1 MVRGTEVHDGL
12 KFQEKYLQRESAKK
26 IFFSVWK
33 ILESWFLHSHYLQYW
48 RCNNSSN
55 VKGTKVYDDP
65 KFQEKYFTYGSAK
78 KICTGK
84 ISCFLRDLQWRIKNS
99 IKKQMHKSNNSRTV
113 KGTEV
118 YDGLKFQEKYFTY
131 GSAKRNS
138 PGKFLSLSPMK
149 NQKQH

>member
-1 MVRGTEVHDGL
+1 
-12 KFQEKYLQRESAKK
+12 
-26 IFFSVWK
+26 
-33 ILESWFLHSHYLQYW
+33 
-48 RCNNSSN
+48 
-55 VKGTKVYDDP
+55 
-65 KFQEKYFTYGSAK
+65 
-78 KICTGK
+78 
-84 ISCFLRDLQWRIKNS
+84 
-99 IKKQMHKSNNSRTV
+99 MHKSNNSRTV